1 MGIAIVAA
9 SFSNGSYGGVATGL
23 GAAAVWAVVVCV
35 VLSRRAEAAPLRR
48 SFVVAAAALAAIALI
63 SALSLRWSA
72 DAGSGFTESSA
83 RPATWGCSCSSG
95 CSRGRARAG
104 LLTGIGAGLV
114 AVCLVAIGS
123 RLLALGPGD
132 ADLVSTFPSSAGR
145 LSYPTG
151 YWNALGAMAAMAV
164 PVLVWLATEVRRR
177 PLLGIVLA
185 ASFRSCSSPT

>member
-1 MGIAIVAA
+1 MG
-9 SFSNGSYGGVATGL
+9 
-23 GAAAVWAVVVCV
+23 
-35 VLSRRAEAAPLRR
+35 R
-48 SFVVAAAALAAIALI
+48 SALA
-63 SALSLRWSA
+63 
-72 DAGSGFTESSA
+72 
-83 RPATWGCSCSSG
+83 
-95 CSRGRARAG
+95 
-104 LLTGIGAGLV
+104 GIGAGLV
-114 AVCLVAIGS
+114 AVCLVALGS

-185 ASFRSCSSPT
+185 ALRAGPARRLHDLLPRGADRRCARVRPW